1 MRQRQLAPSMKGLQ
15 TNTHA
20 PPATGM
26 NWNAK
31 KARAITQAKLAP

>member
-20 PPATGM
+20 PPTLAIDLT
-26 NWNAK
+26 AK
-31 KARAITQAKLAP
+31 KARDAGYTIS